1 MTRHLRTAAG
11 VTAVS
16 LTVSQYASFTCL
28 ECLGC
33 SEPLSSGV
41 PSPADPDS
49 SARLDHDTFL
59 VMLAMV
65 VSGSSPLKVS
75 LNYFINGSCCWIT
88 AVIFPDLP
96 MIIPVTRDAL

>member
-1 MTRHLRTAAG
+1 MTQHLRASSG

-16 LTVSQYASFTCL
+16 LTVSHHASCTCL

-41 PSPADPDS
+41 PSPAAPDS

-65 VSGSSPLKVS
+65 DSGSSPL
-75 LNYFINGSCCWIT
+75 
-88 AVIFPDLP
+88 
-96 MIIPVTRDAL
+96 